1 MSTGNSDIEA
11 RNKELVAAGFESW
24 RSGTGNMFDLLEPD
38 ARWTI
43 VGNAPV
49 SRTYPTK
56 QAFLDAVIIPFNQRL
71 SQPLKPTVRGLYAD
85 GDTVVALFDGEAVAR
100 DGKPYRNTY
109 AWFMRLR
116 DGRIVEVTAFFDTI
130 EFTDFWTRLKPE

>member
-1 MSTGNSDIEA
+1 MTATPADIET
-11 RNKELVAAGFESW
+11 RNKEIITAGFEAW
-24 RSGTGNMFDLLEPD
+24 RTGTGNLFDLLEAD

-71 SQPLKPTVRGLYAD
+71 SQPLKPTVRGIFAD
-85 GDTVVALFDGEAVAR
+85 GDTVIALFDGEGVAR
-100 DGKPYRNTY
+100 DCRPYRNTY

-116 DGRIVEVTAFFDTI
+116 DGRIVEVTAFFDTV